1 MSKKII
7 IVIVIVLVTVGI
19 VALTSQKT
27 EEENT
32 ALPQSAESPTE
43 SIEESAEPTEE
54 NQIKEF
60 TVTGTNYQFSLN
72 EIRVN
77 QGDTVRITFV
87 NGGGLHDWKI
97 DQFNAATS
105 RLQEGR
111 QETIEFVADQVG
123 QFEYYCSV
131 GNHRALG
138 MKGTLI
144 VE

>member
-7 IVIVIVLVTVGI
+7 IVIVIVLVTVGV

>member
-19 VALTSQKT
+19 VAFTSQKT

-43 SIEESAEPTEE
+43 SIEESAELTEE

-72 EIRVN
+72 EFRVN

-138 MKGTLI
+138 MKVTLI

>member
-7 IVIVIVLVTVGI
+7 IVIVLVLVIVGVI
-19 VALTSQKT
+19 VLTSQKT

-32 ALPQSAESPTE
+32 ALPQNAESPTE

-54 NQIKEF
+54 SQIKEF
-60 TVTGTNYQFSLN
+60 TITGTNYQFSLN

-77 QGDTVRITFV
+77 QGDTVRITFIS
-87 NGGGLHDWKI
+87 GGSLHDWTI
-97 DQFNAATS
+97 DEFNVATS
-105 RLQEGR
+105 RLQEGQ
-111 QETIEFVADQVG
+111 QETIEFVANQVG
-123 QFEYYCSV
+123 QFEYFCSV

>member
-7 IVIVIVLVTVGI
+7 IVIVLILVIVGVI
-19 VALTSQKT
+19 ALTSQKT

-32 ALPQSAESPTE
+32 ALPQNSESPAESTEESTE
-43 SIEESAEPTEE
+43 STEKS
-54 NQIKEF
+54 QVKEF
-60 TVTGTNYQFSLN
+60 TLTGTNYQFSLN
-72 EIRVN
+72 EIKVN

-87 NGGGLHDWKI
+87 NGGGLHDWTI
-97 DQFNAATS
+97 DEFNAATS
-105 RLQEGR
+105 RLQEGQ
-111 QETIEFVADQVG
+111 QETIEFVADQAG

-138 MKGTLI
+138 MKGTLV